1 MLTCCF
7 VHHWAEQHR
16 SLPYSCNSKLSW
28 LNDHLCNCNMCNFLL
43 HSNTRISRPCY
54 TIVEK
59 VSYSVPENM
68 FSQAWLIISLN
79 QIFVKFPV
87 DQLTIQHI
95 SSFIHSN
102 FIFTWSSMQDSVLTK
117 ATSKAAQRPS
127 YSPIPCFPCTAQQC
141 CTLAQH
147 LPHCSFSLM
156 SHACMLTLQ
165 QKGKEVSGVEA
176 WEQASVGS
184 GRTATGTAEQTAHGN
199 SWFYRNYAICW
210 GWTKNNAWCHVRKGT
225 AEDVRASSSCAT
237 PHSTTGA
244 DVGACTELQMS
255 GPYRNM
261 EKKSPVFSVRILHLC
276 SVWVDTTC

>member
-1 MLTCCF
+1 
-7 VHHWAEQHR
+7 
-16 SLPYSCNSKLSW
+16 
-28 LNDHLCNCNMCNFLL
+28 
-43 HSNTRISRPCY
+43 
-54 TIVEK
+54 
-59 VSYSVPENM
+59 
-68 FSQAWLIISLN
+68 
-79 QIFVKFPV
+79 
-87 DQLTIQHI
+87 
-95 SSFIHSN
+95 
-102 FIFTWSSMQDSVLTK
+102 MQDSVLTK

-199 SWFYRNYAICW
+199 IWFYRNYAICW

-225 AEDVRASSSCAT
+225 AEDVCASSSCAT